1 MDTGGN
7 SLSSPVCGG
16 EARRRVCYFYDPEVG
31 DYYYGSGHV
40 MRPLRIT
47 ITHDLVVKYGL
58 LDRMKVFFPRRA
70 EKSDFCRFHTDDYVD
85 FLRETSPLM
94 PLATSVA
101 KRFNI
106 SDEDCPLFL
115 NLYDFCRSYAGAS
128 LDAAARLNEGAY
140 DIAINWSGGL
150 HHAKRD
156 NASGFCYV
164 NDIVLAILELLKCYK
179 RVLYVDIDVHHGD
192 GVEEAFYTTDR
203 VMTVSFHQ
211 YGDFFPR
218 TGGIDDIG
226 DKKGKYYAINVP
238 LKEGIDDAN
247 YHSLFKPIMTKV
259 MEVFDPNAVVL
270 QCGADSLSGDRLGRF
285 NLSVRGHAECV
296 KFMRSFNVPLLLL
309 GGGGYRMPN
318 VACCWTYETAV
329 AIGAEV
335 ADKLPDSEYSGY
347 FAPVYTLHRP
357 TSNMKNANS
366 SAELENIKQKVFDIL
381 SKLPHAPSVQFHER
395 RPDTELVETDEDQE
409 DGDERYDS
417 DSDEEMEDP

>member
-347 FAPVYTLHRP
+347 FAPVYTLNRP

-381 SKLPHAPSVQFHER
+381 SKLPHAPSVQFHEW
-395 RPDTELVETDEDQE
+395 RPDTELVEGEPKIAAENVNGVENTSEDLA
-409 DGDERYDS
+409 D
-417 DSDEEMEDP
+417 